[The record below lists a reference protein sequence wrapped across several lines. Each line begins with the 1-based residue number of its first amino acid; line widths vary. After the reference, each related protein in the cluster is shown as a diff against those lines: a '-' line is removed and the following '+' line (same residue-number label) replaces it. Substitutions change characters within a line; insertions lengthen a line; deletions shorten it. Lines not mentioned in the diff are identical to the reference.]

1 MIKLDGTMTGNQDI
15 NSLKNNLFIYNNEA
29 ISAIALGYFMSR
41 VRVISIPKFML
52 ILPFVLHE
60 QTLRQLNNNS
70 INRSLEELI
79 TKKPLLLS
87 NFNSRFKDFLPLSI
101 NSVTILNELQI
112 IKVDRKYIYFNRD
125 SDFKSSDLKD
135 IGTRIQKI
143 MRGLDRLIEIITSM
157 DNNSLYLTLKI
168 EL

>member
-1 MIKLDGTMTGNQDI
+1 MIGNQDI
-15 NSLKNNLFIYNNEA
+15 KFKKNLFIYNNEA
-29 ISAIALGYFMSR
+29 ISTIALGYFISK
-41 VRVISIPKFML
+41 VKVISIPKLML

-79 TKKPLLLS
+79 IKKPLLLS

-101 NSVTILNELQI
+101 NSVTILYELQI
-112 IKVDRKYIYFNRD
+112 IKIDRDYIYFNED
-125 SDFKSSDLKD
+125 SNFNYRDLKE
-135 IGTRIQKI
+135 IGERAKKI
-143 MRGLDRLIEIITSM
+143 LKGIDSLKEIITKT

>member
-1 MIKLDGTMTGNQDI
+1 MTGKQDT
-15 NSLKNNLFIYNNEA
+15 NPLKNNLFIYNNEA
-29 ISAIALGYFMSR
+29 ISTIALGYFMSR
-41 VRVISIPKFML
+41 VKVISIPKFML

-60 QTLRQLNNNS
+60 QTLKQLNNNS

-112 IKVDRKYIYFNRD
+112 IKIDREYIYFNRD
-125 SDFKSSDLKD
+125 SNFKTSELKD

-143 MRGLDRLIEIITSM
+143 MKGLDRLIEIITSM
-157 DNNSLYLTLKI
+157 DNNSLYLTLKV

>member
-1 MIKLDGTMTGNQDI
+1 MIGNQDI
-15 NSLKNNLFIYNNEA
+15 KFKKNLFIYNNEA
-29 ISAIALGYFMSR
+29 ISTIALGYFISK
-41 VRVISIPKFML
+41 VKVISIPKLML

-60 QTLRQLNNNS
+60 QTLKQLNNNS

-79 TKKPLLLS
+79 IKKPLLLS

-101 NSVTILNELQI
+101 NSVTILYELQI
-112 IKVDRKYIYFNRD
+112 IKIDRDFIYFNED
-125 SDFKSSDLKD
+125 SNFNNRDLKG
-135 IGTRIQKI
+135 IGERAKKI
-143 MRGLDRLIEIITSM
+143 LKGIDSLKEIITKT

>member
-1 MIKLDGTMTGNQDI
+1 MTGKQDI
-15 NSLKNNLFIYNNEA
+15 NPLKNNLFIYNNEA
-29 ISAIALGYFMSR
+29 ISTIALGYFMSK
-41 VRVISIPKFML
+41 VKVISIPKFIL

-79 TKKPLLLS
+79 IKKPLLLS
-87 NFNSRFKDFLPLSI
+87 NFNSRFKDYLPLSI
-101 NSVTILNELQI
+101 NSVTILNELKV
-112 IKVDRKYIYFNRD
+112 IKLDREYIYFNEESNFRTRD
-125 SDFKSSDLKD
+125 LTD
-135 IGTRIQKI
+135 IGTRIHKI
-143 MRGLDRLIEIITSM
+143 TKGLDNLIEIITNI

>member
-1 MIKLDGTMTGNQDI
+1 MTGKQDI
-15 NSLKNNLFIYNNEA
+15 NSLKNNLFIFNNEA
-29 ISAIALGYFMSR
+29 ISTIALGYFMSK
-41 VRVISIPKFML
+41 VKVISIPKFML

-60 QTLRQLNNNS
+60 QTLKQLNNNS

-79 TKKPLLLS
+79 IKKPLLLS

-101 NSVTILNELQI
+101 NSVTILNELEV
-112 IKVDRKYIYFNRD
+112 IKVDREFIYYNEY
-125 SDFKSSDLKD
+125 SSFKTSELKD
-135 IGTRIQKI
+135 IGNRIQRIIK
-143 MRGLDRLIEIITSM
+143 GLDTLIHIITNI

>member
-1 MIKLDGTMTGNQDI
+1 MTGEQDI

-29 ISAIALGYFMSR
+29 ISTIALGYFMSR
-41 VRVISIPKFML
+41 VKVISIPKFML
-52 ILPFVLHE
+52 VLPFVLHE

-79 TKKPLLLS
+79 IKKPLLLS

-101 NSVTILNELQI
+101 NSVTILNELQV
-112 IKVDRKYIYFNRD
+112 IKLDRKYIYYNED
-125 SDFKSSDLKD
+125 SNFRTRELKD
-135 IGTRIQKI
+135 IGNRIQKI
-143 MRGLDRLIEIITSM
+143 IKGIDSLIEIITNI
-157 DNNSLYLTLKI
+157 DNNSLYLTLKV